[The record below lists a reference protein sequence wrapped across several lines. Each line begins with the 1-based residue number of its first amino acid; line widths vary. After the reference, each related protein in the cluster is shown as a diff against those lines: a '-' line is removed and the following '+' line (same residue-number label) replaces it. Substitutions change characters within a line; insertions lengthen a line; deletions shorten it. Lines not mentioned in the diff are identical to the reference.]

1 MILRAVLALFIIS
14 IFWLTFLFLR
24 NKARLK
30 IRLLASLVASSI
42 VSLVF
47 VLLSFLTKSG
57 YRLVLGVFS
66 LVSLILLGVIE
77 CLLRIL
83 LRLEKK
89 VSQPQESNGDDS
101 QVKAAAFYSSFDEVK
116 NLEAVVNDPTI
127 TEKFWAELMSY
138 RIRGMFK
145 RDKNQ
150 VIVGNADISGTNL
163 NVVGGIR
170 NTPGNPKSDSPRC
183 LIFGASGVFSYE
195 VPDSRTPTAWL
206 QSFMNESFYSYKVEN
221 HGVGGATI
229 QDCFRRIKTI
239 NLVRGDIAV
248 FVFGGNDV
256 GVNTT
261 KKIQGKGIFGR
272 VPFWGVTLK
281 AIMRHSAVVEM
292 LFLKT
297 TELIY
302 TDIESNP
309 EVLSRVE
316 DTFTELANH
325 LKKIDV
331 AMLFVLQPNLFTKKF
346 HNDYEKTLIAKYP
359 KHWGNTILA
368 GYKVLKTQFKNNPHV
383 IFATHI
389 FDDEL
394 VSPFLDWGHVNSTGN
409 KIIAQHLFESLKER
423 RIISK

>member
-1 MILRAVLALFIIS
+1 V
-14 IFWLTFLFLR
+14 LR

-30 IRLLASLVASSI
+30 IRLLASVIAVAI
-42 VSLVF
+42 VLIML
-47 VLLSFLTKSG
+47 VLLSFLTASG
-57 YRLVLGVFS
+57 YRFLIGVFT
-66 LVSLILLGVIE
+66 LVILILLGVIE
-77 CLLRIL
+77 SL
-83 LRLEKK
+83 LRLLFQLEKK
-89 VSQPQESNGDDS
+89 SNQLQKPSVDDS
-101 QVKAAAFYSSFDEVK
+101 QVKAAAFYSAFEEVK

-127 TEKFWAELMSY
+127 TEEFWAELMSY
-138 RIRGMFK
+138 RASGMFK

-150 VIVGNADISGTNL
+150 VIIGNADVSGKNL

-170 NTPGNPKSDSPRC
+170 NTPGNPKLDSSKC

-206 QSFMNESFYSYKVEN
+206 QSLMNESSYNYKVEN

-229 QDCFRRIKTI
+229 QDCFRRLKTI
-239 NLVRGDIAV
+239 DLFHGDIAI

-261 KKIQGKGIFGR
+261 KKIQGKGIFGK

-281 AIMRHSAVVEM
+281 VIKRHSALAEL

-309 EVLSRVE
+309 KVLSRVL
-316 DTFTELANH
+316 DTFTELANY
-325 LKKIDV
+325 LKKIDI

-359 KHWGNTILA
+359 KHWGNTVLA
-368 GYKVLKTQFKNNPHV
+368 GYKVLKTQFENNPNV

-409 KIIAQHLFESLKER
+409 QIIGQYLFENLQKR
-423 RIISK
+423 QIISK